1 MTFHELMINFVHD
14 VINYSRKIVT
24 LEQNW
29 YEKEKITKN
38 RNNCCTCWIKT

>member
-14 VINYSRKIVT
+14 VINYSRKIVN
-24 LEQNW
+24 LELNW

-38 RNNCCTCWIKT
+38 

>member
-14 VINYSRKIVT
+14 VINYSRKIV
-24 LEQNW
+24 NKKPYP

-38 RNNCCTCWIKT
+38 